1 MTNTLTRGIIE
12 PSIILSVFTL
22 LSIPMHK
29 KLFSTLAIIATAMLG
44 FTAAAA
50 TPGLEREACVVTD
63 IVYDQLAT
71 MQIDYSDQI
80 AAKHYEAAQAIY
92 DSMQTILST
101 ACGNT
106 NGIVALQTA
115 GQSAE
120 CVQQINTLQAHYAYN
135 MELGRVGIAAA
146 IRQNIQTYLDGNTC
160 STLTEN
166 GTGPEALALNALLTA
181 TINQTPDVIPY
192 SKNLCFI
199 DNVVDNFVEQINN
212 VGEQSVLQSVDSV
225 VSNLINPPAGT
236 ILSPVAQERQN
247 TILTYAR
254 GIIQN
259 KMLERNN
266 NGNQTLSQ
274 IFPQYL
280 Q

>member
-1 MTNTLTRGIIE
+1 
-12 PSIILSVFTL
+12 
-22 LSIPMHK
+22 MHK